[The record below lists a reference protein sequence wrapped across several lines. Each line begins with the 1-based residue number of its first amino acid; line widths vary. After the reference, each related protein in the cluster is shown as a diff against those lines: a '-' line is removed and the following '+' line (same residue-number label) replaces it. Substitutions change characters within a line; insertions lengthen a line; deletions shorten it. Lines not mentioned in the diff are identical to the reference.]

1 MSEAPDET
9 TQEQDGPEPDAPIT
23 PEQAAEEEEGAAE
36 AEEVEG
42 AGGEPE
48 QESAPEASG
57 AAGAVGEKELE
68 KMFRKV
74 DAANLAYLK
83 RLEGIMESEIG
94 VLEPCPRCSDPFLG
108 LIFPPM
114 MKPVTAEVRDAVL
127 ASVGEQPAQATLQ
140 TKYARRCEDCD
151 DNGVVLTGSR
161 TNRDKAIKCPECNGR
176 GWIPVGDELRVGRPD
191 VAPAAQGNGEPTTV
205 PITLAPSE
213 PAPDTDLWGRK
224 VGDPDYG
231 VHPMYVAS
239 R

>member
-1 MSEAPDET
+1 
-9 TQEQDGPEPDAPIT
+9 
-23 PEQAAEEEEGAAE
+23 
-36 AEEVEG
+36 
-42 AGGEPE
+42 
-48 QESAPEASG
+48 
-57 AAGAVGEKELE
+57 
-68 KMFRKV
+68 MFKKV

-114 MKPVTAEVRDAVL
+114 MKPVTADVRDAVL

-151 DNGVVLTGSR
+151 GNGVVLTGSR

-191 VAPAAQGNGEPTTV
+191 VAPSAQGNGESTTV

-224 VGDPDYG
+224 VGDPDLEWAETTNSPVSLKTSPVGAPPVALVG
-231 VHPMYVAS
+231 VGMVTAS
-239 R
+239 GEPTGKP